1 MPAQSSPTSGL
12 VDIPQL
18 PRIVPRSFKP
28 RLPAEKIRQAQ
39 IHDHDSQVSIRSSST
54 VGSWTRNS
62 LLSEFT
68 GMFAELGRV
77 IRGIGRLIDN
87 PLDNALG
94 RLELRRV
101 RRYLGQ
107 LTPEQWQSLPQVLDV
122 EWYAKRIVECVR
134 CVLTWLLFLI

>member
-1 MPAQSSPTSGL
+1 
-12 VDIPQL
+12 
-18 PRIVPRSFKP
+18 
-28 RLPAEKIRQAQ
+28 
-39 IHDHDSQVSIRSSST
+39 
-54 VGSWTRNS
+54 
-62 LLSEFT
+62 
-68 GMFAELGRV
+68 MFAELGRV